1 MRRKLV
7 LIVLNS
13 TAGGGHLLPLCNY
26 AGQNHPAFVNRIELR
41 LFHVVEFLIVVVL
54 ILCFLLCACKQRCC
68 LFGELLLPLSLGQT
82 AWDGF
87 YADWSPVKRFIWFN
101 LLLTGIAICYKR
113 KNGYRLSGPFSL
125 LDLLLVV
132 LFGIYGFIGILAFP
146 LKKSREEIL
155 KS

>member
-7 LIVLNS
+7 LIILNS

-68 LFGELLLPLSLGQT
+68 LFGELLLES
-82 AWDGF
+82 
-87 YADWSPVKRFIWFN
+87 R
-101 LLLTGIAICYKR
+101 IAV
-113 KNGYRLSGPFSL
+113 FAE
-125 LDLLLVV
+125 DEFLVV
-132 LFGIYGFIGILAFP
+132 AGCGLAVKGEGILVLRGRGYTCTGAN
-146 LKKSREEIL
+146 SRPQQPSSLRPEPCSCL
-155 KS
+155 P